1 MSTPVDIRILERL
14 ARYRFMTVAQLI
26 AAGAGKDRKHL
37 GQVLSRLVGH
47 KHAGMLAWGV
57 RPGLGRLPRMYYL
70 KPAGAA
76 ALAEYHRVEA
86 ALYRPIKSTPKFTV
100 DHLHRRYCVDCHIAL
115 DRAMETE
122 GGTVA
127 AYTAY
132 YGGPGPHPGPDGA
145 GKADAV
151 KIRLA
156 GGRTLI
162 PDAVFDLERGD
173 GRRQLHALEVCLDR
187 GGTDRGRIVSQME
200 AHCEAMQDGALS
212 DALGLDR
219 GYRLLCIF
227 ETEHSRDAVR
237 QRLEDT
243 ATGRDFAPL
252 ILFGTLSEIRGSFG
266 PGWMDA
272 RGAAA
277 VF

>member
-37 GQVLSRLVGH
+37 GQVLSRLVRQ
-47 KHAGMLAWGV
+47 KHVGMLAWGV

-70 KPAGAA
+70 KPRGAA
-76 ALAEYHRVEA
+76 ALAAYHREEA
-86 ALYRPIKSTPKFTV
+86 SLYRPVKTTPKFTV

-115 DRAMETE
+115 DRAMDAE
-122 GGTVA
+122 GGTIA
-127 AYTAY
+127 AYAAY
-132 YGGPGPHPGPDGA
+132 YGGPGPQPGPDGA
-145 GKADAV
+145 DKADAV
-151 KIRLA
+151 KIRLT

-187 GGTDRGRIVSQME
+187 GGTDRRRIVRQIE
-200 AHCEAMQDGALS
+200 AHCEAIQDGALS
-212 DALGLDR
+212 DALGLNR
-219 GYRLLCIF
+219 GYRLLCVF
-227 ETEHSRDAVR
+227 ETGHSRDTVR
-237 QRLEDT
+237 QRLKDSGI
-243 ATGRDFAPL
+243 GRDFAPL
-252 ILFGTLSEIRGSFG
+252 ILFGNLAEARSSFG
-266 PGWMDA
+266 TGWI
-272 RGAAA
+272 GVQGSTV